1 MLNITKK
8 QSDGRLT
15 VALEGRIDVATAS
28 DLEQAVI
35 SSLSGVT
42 ELVFDLEKLAYI
54 SSAGLR
60 VLLMAQKKM
69 DKQGSMKVIHV
80 NDMVME
86 VFVNMGFKDI
96 LTIE

>member
-15 VALEGRIDVATAS
+15 IALEGRVDVSTAS
-28 DLEQAVI
+28 DLEQVVN
-35 SSLSGVT
+35 SSLGGVT
-42 ELVFDLEKLAYI
+42 ELFFDLEKLAYI

-60 VLLMAQKKM
+60 VLLLAQKKM